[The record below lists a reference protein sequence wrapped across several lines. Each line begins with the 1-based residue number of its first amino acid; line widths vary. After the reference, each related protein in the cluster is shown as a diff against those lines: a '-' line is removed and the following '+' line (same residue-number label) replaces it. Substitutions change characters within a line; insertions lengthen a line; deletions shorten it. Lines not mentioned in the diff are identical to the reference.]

1 MKIRLVCV
9 RKQSMNNINSPL
21 RIFIAI
27 LLYVRYNLRLP
38 LVLIVQFLVPLSSQ
52 YDFSFLTQPISDMSI
67 DITIIVA
74 PPMLLIDG

>member
-1 MKIRLVCV
+1 MIL
-9 RKQSMNNINSPL
+9 L
-21 RIFIAI
+21 FIAI